1 MAEELRMVRKLDEL
15 GRVVLPVETR
25 RSLGWEVR
33 DELEVIQDLEL
44 GEVRLRLKRKG
55 RDLYCAL
62 CRADPIDVVYSYLDE
77 DTNMAICIDCVEE
90 IRK

>member
-1 MAEELRMVRKLDEL
+1 MAEELRMVRRLDEL
-15 GRVVLPVETR
+15 GRVVLLVETR

-33 DELEVIQDLEL
+33 DELEVIQNVEL

-62 CRADPIDVVYSYLDE
+62 CRAEPIDTATAYINE
-77 DTNMAICIDCVEE
+77 NTNMAICSDCVDR
-90 IRK
+90 IKK